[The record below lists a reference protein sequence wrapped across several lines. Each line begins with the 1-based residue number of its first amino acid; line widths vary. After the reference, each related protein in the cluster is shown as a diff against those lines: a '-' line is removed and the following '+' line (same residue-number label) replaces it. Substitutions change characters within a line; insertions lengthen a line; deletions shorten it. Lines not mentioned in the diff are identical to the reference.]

1 MLPQNYAIQQMNQA
15 EVSQLAAWAKEE
27 GWNPGRSD
35 LALAWGVDPQAFIAL
50 RQGRELLGGGT
61 IISYDGL
68 YGFMGLFIMRKD
80 MRGLGLGRELWL
92 QRRDLLKSRLQPDA
106 SIGMD
111 GVFNM
116 AAFYQ
121 RGGFEFAHRDLRFQG
136 LAKGLV
142 QTDLVNLN
150 RVPFVELA
158 AFDSQFVP
166 APRTAFLQ
174 AWIQQADALGLALLG
189 DQGLKAY
196 GLVRP
201 CQEGFKIGPLFANSV
216 ADAER
221 VLLGLLAEIAGEPV
235 QIDIPEPNQ
244 AGLALAAKYG
254 LQESFGCARMYLGS
268 RPNLPLEQIFG
279 LTSFEFG

>member
-1 MLPQNYAIQQMNQA
+1 MLPQNYAVEQMNQA
-15 EVSQLAAWAKEE
+15 EVSQLAEWAREE

-35 LALAWGVDPQAFIAL
+35 LALAWDFDPKAFIAL
-50 RQGRELLGGGT
+50 REGRELVGGGT
-61 IISYDGL
+61 ILSYGGL

-80 MRGLGLGRELWL
+80 KRGLGLGRELWL
-92 QRRDLLKSRLQPDA
+92 TRRDLLKSRLQPNA

-142 QTDLVNLN
+142 QPDLVNLN
-150 RVPFVELA
+150 SVPFNQLA
-158 AFDSQFVP
+158 AFDSGFVP
-166 APRTAFLQ
+166 APRAEFLQ
-174 AWIQQADALGLALLG
+174 AWIQQPDAIGLALLG
-189 DQGLKAY
+189 DQGLKGY
-196 GLVRP
+196 GLARP
-201 CQEGFKIGPLFANSV
+201 CQQGFKIGPLFAHS
-216 ADAER
+216 ALEAEQI
-221 VLLGLLAEIAGEPV
+221 LLGLLAEIAGEQV

-244 AGLALAAKYG
+244 PGLALAAKCG
-254 LQESFGCARMYLGS
+254 LEESFGCARMYLGS